1 MMDVNTRRGVPMD
14 FDDIRKY
21 KDRIRIFLIIYFFS
35 EPCNDS
41 EFSDCCRVL
50 NTEVK
55 IQKLDFLIRNPD
67 YLCFMLLELCDQKDI
82 NKLEIKEIVGDIFRS
97 DEPKIRRLEMEKFFF
112 GAYEDIDE
120 VISFLYSVGFIR
132 FKMKRNS
139 ILKLAEK
146 SFYITNFA
154 DEKMKT
160 NLDDA
165 SYLKWY
171 IDRCLLIRKYF
182 GDYSGTQLKNIQ
194 YKIDRYR
201 DTTYREYIQDIEE
214 LVEQKYNEIFGESL

>member
-1 MMDVNTRRGVPMD
+1 MDLDV
-14 FDDIRKY
+14 IRKY

-35 EPCNDS
+35 EPCSDS
-41 EFSDCCRVL
+41 EFLDCCRVL
-50 NTEVK
+50 HTEVK

-67 YLCFMLLELCDQKDI
+67 YLCFMLLELCGQRDI
-82 NKLEIKEIVGDIFRS
+82 NKLEIKEIVGDIFHS
-97 DEPKIRRLEMEKFFF
+97 YEPKIRRLEMEKFFF

-120 VISFLYSVGFIR
+120 VISFLYSVGYIK

-139 ILKLAEK
+139 ILKLTEK

-154 DEKMKT
+154 DEKMKVYM
-160 NLDDA
+160 NDA
-165 SYLKWY
+165 LYLKWY
-171 IDRCLLIRKYF
+171 IDRCLLIKKYF

-201 DTTYREYIQDIEE
+201 DTTYKEYIQGIEE
-214 LVEQKYNEIFGESL
+214 LVQQKYYEIFGESL